1 MIDCSIVMNCV
12 MIDHYDIYSLAK
24 RLSLIIV
31 IAISFT
37 LNGCMEYVEGFLP
50 PAPDTFE
57 WRSGFFVKC
66 SGKILS
72 PLETV
77 NVNYENGYV
86 MGEKGKVAISVPR
99 ITDYRLLMNATVQQG
114 DGVRIILRKTIHE
127 EQNQAGITL
136 DYSTKGIIIKD
147 GERLVMQT
155 DTIKAN
161 PGSEELI
168 KIDSEGK
175 TIRIEIG
182 CSKPC
187 IFTTEKLGTEY
198 VLTSTL
204 PGSRVALNG
213 LEFIPLR
220 LTRPSIR

>member
-1 MIDCSIVMNCV
+1 MIECSIVMNCA
-12 MIDHYDIYSLAK
+12 MNNQHHMTILTK
-24 RLSLIIV
+24 RCSIIMFIV
-31 IAISFT
+31 VCSM

-66 SGKILS
+66 TGKILS

-77 NVNYENGYV
+77 HVNYENGYV
-86 MGEKGKVAISVPR
+86 MGEAGKVGISAPR
-99 ITDYRLLMNATVQQG
+99 ITDFRLLMNATVQQG
-114 DGVRIILRKTIHE
+114 EGVRIILRKTIHE
-127 EQNQAGITL
+127 EQKQAGITL
-136 DYSTKGIIIKD
+136 DYTTKGIIIKD
-147 GERLVMQT
+147 GDRLVMQT
-155 DTIKAN
+155 DTIKAI

-187 IFTTEKLGTEY
+187 IFTTESLGTEH
-198 VLTSTL
+198 VLTSSL

>member
-12 MIDHYDIYSLAK
+12 MIDHDGIHVCVK

-77 NVNYENGYV
+77 YVNYENGYV
-86 MGEKGKVAISVPR
+86 MGETGKVSISVPR
-99 ITDYRLLMNATVQQG
+99 VTDYRLLMNAIVQQG
-114 DGVRIILRKTIHE
+114 EGVRIILRKTIHE
-127 EQNQAGITL
+127 EQKQAGITL
-136 DYSTKGIIIKD
+136 DYTTKGITIRD

-155 DTIKAN
+155 DTIKAIQGN
-161 PGSEELI
+161 EELI

-187 IFTTEKLGTEY
+187 IFTTESLGTEY

>member
-1 MIDCSIVMNCV
+1 MID
-12 MIDHYDIYSLAK
+12 YDGIQVYAK

-31 IAISFT
+31 IAISFA

-66 SGKILS
+66 TGKILS

-77 NVNYENGYV
+77 YVNYENGYV
-86 MGEKGKVAISVPR
+86 MGETGKVAISVPR
-99 ITDYRLLMNATVQQG
+99 VTDYRLLMNAIVQQG

-127 EQNQAGITL
+127 EQKQAGITL
-136 DYSTKGIIIKD
+136 DYTTKGITIRD

-155 DTIKAN
+155 DTIKAI
-161 PGSEELI
+161 PGNEELI

-187 IFTTEKLGTEY
+187 IFTTESLGTEY

-213 LEFIPLR
+213 LEFLPLR